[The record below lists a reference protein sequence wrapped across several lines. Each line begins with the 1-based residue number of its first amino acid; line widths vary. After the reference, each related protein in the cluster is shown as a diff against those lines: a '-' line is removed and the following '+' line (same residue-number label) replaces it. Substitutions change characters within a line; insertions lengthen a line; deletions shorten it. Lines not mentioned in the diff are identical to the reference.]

1 MNAEQRAREGKLP
14 SQIRY
19 IIGNE
24 AAERFSYYGM
34 RSILVIFM
42 TQYLLLEESQSKGV
56 YHYFAFANYF
66 VPIFGAWLADRFLGK
81 YKTILYLSLFYCVG
95 HGILAA
101 FESKLGLYWGL
112 AFIALGSGGIKPCVS
127 ALVGDQFDHTTQHL
141 LKRVYSIFYFS

>member
-127 ALVGDQFDHTTQHL
+127 ALV
-141 LKRVYSIFYFS
+141 